1 MKVILRKEVPT
12 LGDEDSLVNVSDGY
26 ARNFLFPQKLA
37 VPATPAE
44 INAIEKRSGE
54 REKKVAGKKVEFEK
68 LAQRLSALE
77 ISVVAE
83 AGEGGKLFGS
93 VTAPDIVAAVKAQAQ
108 IDLDKRKLE
117 MADPI
122 RVLGDHQ
129 VTVKLFQDIV
139 ASLKVKVIPK

>member
-1 MKVILRKEVPT
+1 MKVVLRKEVHA

-44 INAIEKRSGE
+44 ISGIEKRKGE
-54 REKKVAGKKVEFEK
+54 REKRVAVKRVDFEK
-68 LAQRLSALE
+68 LAERLSALE
-77 ISVVAE
+77 VSVTAE

-93 VTAPDIVAAVKAQAQ
+93 VTAPEIVAAVKAQAQ